1 MGIKLGGLFII
12 APQFVFFYF
21 YQRLSKSKW
30 MITKE
35 QAIDI
40 ANGYISEKNQGRKI
54 ILQLQLERT
63 IEFELGWVFCYQ
75 SKDYIETG
83 DTMKRVFGNAPI
95 IINKQTGA
103 IHVTGTRHTINTY
116 IIRYFQQE
124 ERKQKGDSA

>member
-1 MGIKLGGLFII
+1 
-12 APQFVFFYF
+12 
-21 YQRLSKSKW
+21 

-40 ANGYISEKNQGRKI
+40 ANGYISEKNKRSKSI
-54 ILQLQLERT
+54 VQLQLERT
-63 IEFELGWVFCYQ
+63 IEFELGWVFFYQ
-75 SKDYIETG
+75 TKAFIETG
-83 DTMKRVFGNAPI
+83 DPMKSALGNAPL

-103 IHVTGTRHTINTY
+103 IQVTGTLHHINTY